1 MIDAIPDTVHAKRE
15 GPMPHYTFS
24 IRDTETVTEK
34 LGSDV
39 LDNDA
44 DALAF
49 GRHVIRDLMREDEG
63 LYFGWSMDIADGER
77 AVGSISFKSQV
88 N

>member
-1 MIDAIPDTVHAKRE
+1 MRE

-24 IRDTETVTEK
+24 IRDTGTVTEK

-44 DALAF
+44 EALAF
-49 GRHVIRDLMREDEG
+49 GRRVIRDLMREDEG
-63 LYFGWSMDIADGER
+63 LYFGWSMDIADGDR
-77 AVGSISFKSQV
+77 AVGSIFFKSQV